1 MRVETSVSGQ
11 LVIRIFMPTKVL
23 HKFDRKITSQPCANG
38 RAGFPIDDLA
48 GSPKPI
54 VLRANGASVSWRS
67 PQGVSRRENAV
78 VHLLLTTNQ
87 VLTTSLLAT
96 NAKRLRK
103 GALATKQSSFDAF
116 ASLATTLMG
125 QTVCQTS
132 RHTRSLNF

>member
-96 NAKRLRK
+96 
-103 GALATKQSSFDAF
+103 KQSSFDAF

-125 QTVCQTS
+125 KPYAKLPATPE
-132 RHTRSLNF
+132 H